1 MMTKLIR
8 YLLPILALAIFVLS
22 IATGCKSPVTSED
35 TYSVT
40 YNRNGSSSGSIP
52 SDSHKYILGQTVT
65 VLGNTGTLAKT
76 GFSFNGW
83 NTKANGTGNT
93 YPQGST
99 FTMGGA
105 DVGLYALWTV
115 NTTFTVIYNESGKT
129 GGSVPIDTTNYQSG
143 QTVTAIG
150 NTGSLAKTGSTFV
163 GWNTAADGSG
173 TTYSQGQSFAMG
185 SANVLL
191 FAKWTANVYT
201 VTFDSQTATIAA
213 SPTSKTVTFPTTTI
227 DALPTPPA
235 KTGYTFGGWYTAI
248 NGGET
253 AFTAT
258 TAVSASIILYALWTA
273 NVYTVTFDSQTA
285 TIAASP
291 TSKTVT
297 FPTTTIDALPTPPA
311 KTGYTFGGWY
321 TAINGGETAFTA
333 TTAVSASIILYALWT
348 ANPTNTVTY
357 DGNGNT
363 GGTVP
368 VDSNTYQQGAT
379 VTVSGNTGNLTNT
392 GFLLAGWMTKQD
404 GTGTSYAV
412 GATFKMGTSN
422 VTLYAVWIQSILMFT
437 SSGTSISITGNYT
450 RPSGAIV
457 ISNGVTGIGND
468 AFSGWPG
475 LTSITIPSSVT
486 SIGNASFYRCSKL
499 TSITIPSSVTSIGY
513 SAFDGCS
520 SLNNL
525 IVSATTPPDL
535 SPGVFDECPAGLQI
549 HVPSGTLPAYQNALG
564 WCAFASQI
572 VFP

>member
-191 FAKWTANVYT
+191 FAK
-201 VTFDSQTATIAA
+201 
-213 SPTSKTVTFPTTTI
+213 
-227 DALPTPPA
+227 
-235 KTGYTFGGWYTAI
+235 
-248 NGGET
+248 
-253 AFTAT
+253 
-258 TAVSASIILYALWTA
+258 WTA